1 MQILFLGTGTSV
13 GVPVIGC
20 DCATCVSPDPKNKR
34 FRPSILVSHNGKNIL
49 VDTTPDL
56 RSQALIF
63 GVTRVD
69 AVLLTHPHA
78 DHLNGLDDLRQFTNV
93 QGEYIPLYS
102 REEYLQRVQA
112 TFDYAFVPGRDY
124 PGFPRLTGKM
134 LNGRLNLFDLT
145 ITPLEVHHGNWRV
158 SAFRFEDKAGHRVA
172 YVTDTNHIPE
182 ATMKE
187 LMDLDVLILDALR
200 YRPHPVHF
208 TLEQAIAVAQ
218 QLQPRQTYFT
228 HIAHELEHHKV
239 SAELPPGMALA
250 YDGLVLSFDG

>member
-20 DCATCVSPDPKNKR
+20 TCATCTSPDPKNKR
-34 FRPSILVSHNGKNIL
+34 FRPSILVSHNGKNVL
-49 VDTTPDL
+49 VDTPPDL
-56 RSQALIF
+56 RSQALTF

-69 AVLLTHPHA
+69 AVLLTHTHA
-78 DHLNGLDDLRQFTNV
+78 DHLNGLDDLRQFTNL
-93 QGEYIPLYS
+93 QGEYIPLYG
-102 REEYLQRVQA
+102 REEHLRRVQT

-124 PGFPRLTGKM
+124 PGFPRLRGES
-134 LNGRLNLFDLT
+134 LNGRLELFGLT
-145 ITPLEVHHGNWRV
+145 ITPLEVHHGGMRV
-158 SAFRFEDKAGHRVA
+158 SAFRFEDEAGHRVA

-187 LMDLDVLILDALR
+187 LTDLDVLILDALR

-208 TLEQAIAVAQ
+208 SLAQAIAVAR

-228 HIAHELEHHKV
+228 HVAHDLEHHTV
-239 SAELPPGMALA
+239 NAALPPEMALA
-250 YDGLVLSFDG
+250 YDGLVISF